1 MKKIL
6 NEWRR
11 FITEANY
18 DPEKIRIEIGKKMN
32 QFLFGAGRLYPS
44 HDPAEYG
51 NYGPDLLKKY
61 KYLHWSIFGTKAER
75 ADGSKPYRPEVG
87 MKFVEQKVS
96 YFLKHLSDDEK
107 AVLQADIPQISSV
120 LRSGDYPTFGVQ
132 IPVEMTGH
140 EGVDPTFRVPFV
152 DRKSIDDWG
161 MGGSVK
167 DPNGENYIF
176 YILDLVD
183 NKLPQSAV
191 PTLSDKQ
198 VRSLYFMSETK
209 AEDEEMNEP
218 PPKQNKHFSSMA
230 GMSYQDIL
238 DRAMGKK

>member
-6 NEWRR
+6 NEWRK

-18 DPEKIRIEIGKKMN
+18 NPEKIRIEIGKKMN
-32 QFLFGAGRLYPS
+32 QFLFGAGRLDPS
-44 HDPAEYG
+44 HDPAKYG

-75 ADGSKPYRPEVG
+75 ADGSKYYRPEMG

-96 YFLKHLSDDEK
+96 YFLKHLSEDEK
-107 AVLQADIPQISSV
+107 VVLKADIPQISSV

-140 EGVDPTFRVPFV
+140 EGIDPAFRAPFIA
-152 DRKSIDDWG
+152 RKSIDDWG
-161 MGGSVK
+161 MGGTVR
-167 DPNGENYIF
+167 DPSGGNYIF
-176 YILDLVD
+176 YILDLIS
-183 NKLPQSAV
+183 NKIPESGVQ
-191 PTLSDKQ
+191 TLSDEE

-218 PPKQNKHFSSMA
+218 PPKKNKHFSSMA

-238 DRAMGKK
+238 ARAMGKK